1 MNRHTVQGLIFT
13 WLFIIILSCFGCGF
27 SARDVEVTLD
37 AGASAT
43 EAEQARIAAL
53 PGGRIGYV
61 IYDLAKHKTVRSH
74 LMHSGFIPASTTKI
88 FTTLAALEVLG
99 PEFRF
104 ETNLLRT
111 GSVRDG
117 VLTGDLILKGGGD
130 PTLAAS
136 DLMQFA
142 DRLEEMG
149 VRVVDGRFLYDE
161 GALQSVTAIDPAME
175 PDVSFNPG
183 IGALSFEYNTMLA
196 AWKKNKTELIV
207 WLIPDLPMHRIAVA
221 GKPLGENI
229 DFSHRFA
236 DGIDTWLISPDI
248 KKTNGSERLPVKRP
262 GLYAAEAFAAL
273 CGMRGIRLPAPQA
286 APTPSGASTIA
297 THESAPLVDLAD
309 IALTYSVNMMT
320 ENMLM
325 ATARKIA
332 GTPLPLKASAEKIVE
347 YYKSR
352 LPNLKWDAC
361 RLVNGS
367 GLTPQNR
374 ITPGQ
379 MAAMLIYADG
389 QDYAGRRFRHMLPA
403 SGWEWSLM
411 SRLNDATSAMRVW
424 AKTGTINYALALAG
438 YLYTASGR
446 QMAFAI
452 FASDE
457 EARGRYDA
465 DPNRRGKESAGRV
478 NAWQKAARNIMDDIV
493 AGWIRDL

>member
-1 MNRHTVQGLIFT
+1 MNRHNVQGLIFT
-13 WLFIIILSCFGCGF
+13 CLVIIIISCFGCGF
-27 SARDVEVTLD
+27 SARDVEVKLD

-43 EAEQARIAAL
+43 EAEQARIASL
-53 PGGRIGYV
+53 PGGRIGYL
-61 IYDLAKHKTVRSH
+61 IYDIAKNKTVRSH
-74 LMHSGFIPASTTKI
+74 LMDSGFIPASTTKI

-104 ETNLLRT
+104 ETSLLST

-117 VLTGDLILKGGGD
+117 ILTGDLILKGGGD

-149 VRVVDGRFLYDE
+149 VRRVSGRFIYDE
-161 GALQSVTAIDPAME
+161 GALPNFTTIDPAME
-175 PDVSFNPG
+175 SDVSFNPG
-183 IGALSFEYNTMLA
+183 ISALSFEYNTMLA
-196 AWKKNKTELIV
+196 VWKKNKNELSV
-207 WLIPDLPMHRIAVA
+207 WLTPDLPMHRIAVA
-221 GKPLGENI
+221 EKPLGENI

-236 DGIDTWLISPDI
+236 NGIDTWLISPDI
-248 KKTNGSERLPVKRP
+248 KKPKGSERLPVKRP
-262 GLYAAEAFAAL
+262 GLYTAEVFAAL

-286 APTPSGASTIA
+286 AATPSGASTIA
-297 THESAPLVDLAD
+297 THHSAPLVDLAD
-309 IALTYSVNMMT
+309 IALTYSINMMT
-320 ENMLM
+320 ELMLI
-325 ATARKIA
+325 AAARKIA
-332 GTPLPLKASAEKIVE
+332 GSPLPLQASAEKIVE
-347 YYKSR
+347 YYKYR
-352 LPNLKWDAC
+352 LPHVKWDAC

-374 ITPGQ
+374 ISPGQ
-379 MAAMLIYADG
+379 MVAMLIYADG

-411 SRLNDATSAMRVW
+411 SRLNDPTSAMKVW

-446 QMAFAI
+446 QMAFAV

-457 EARGRYDA
+457 EARSRYDA
-465 DPNRRGKESAGRV
+465 DPDRRGKESAGRV
-478 NAWQKAARNIMDDIV
+478 NAWQTAARNIMDDIV